1 MNAIGKNIKKIRKDR
16 RLTQKQL
23 AERCNLAEI
32 TIRQY
37 EAGKYMPKIG
47 SLQKITNALH
57 VPISEVYGWD
67 NSEENNLNDNKT
79 KFGASQIMVAKSIL
93 ENAIDS
99 DSYLVMHKAIMECYK
114 ILKELCDLSSEVR

>member
-1 MNAIGKNIKKIRKDR
+1 
-16 RLTQKQL
+16 
-23 AERCNLAEI
+23 
-32 TIRQY
+32 
-37 EAGKYMPKIG
+37 MPKIG

-99 DSYLVMHKAIMECYK
+99 DSYSVMHKAIMECYK

>member
-99 DSYLVMHKAIMECYK
+99 DSYSVMHKAIMECYK

>member
-47 SLQKITNALH
+47 SLQKTTNALH

-99 DSYLVMHKAIMECYK
+99 DSYSVMHKAIMECYK